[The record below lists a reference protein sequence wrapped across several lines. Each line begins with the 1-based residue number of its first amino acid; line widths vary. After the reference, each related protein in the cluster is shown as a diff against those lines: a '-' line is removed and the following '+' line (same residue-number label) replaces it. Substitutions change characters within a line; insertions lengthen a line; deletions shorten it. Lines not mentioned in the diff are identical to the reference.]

1 MTTEHPAQ
9 PPEGHLDG
17 EAASAA
23 LDGETTDAEV
33 AHLRG
38 CDRCQAAVEQ
48 LRSVQAAVAERPPL
62 VPAAMREASITA
74 ALEAFD
80 EGSLV
85 DSEGEPPD
93 GEGAVVTTLR
103 ARPRFVAGPWLRAAA
118 VLLLLVIAIP
128 LIARSGSEDGGE
140 TAATDSA
147 VEESTALAA
156 PDAGF
161 TDVGDL
167 GELDAGADLR
177 SVVDQ
182 ALGERAASPAPM
194 TATSDD
200 EGSAVGGRA
209 VPEAEDDTA
218 VASGGGT
225 GTGPERELQAAAG
238 RPSREAA
245 EACLEPVRA
254 ELGELG
260 ALVLAGTATV
270 DGEPALVLGFDAV
283 DAERPTV
290 IVVLV
295 AAETCRLVTF
305 QSYARD

>member
-17 EAASAA
+17 EAASAV
-23 LDGETTDAEV
+23 LDGETTDAETT
-33 AHLRG
+33 HLAG
-38 CDRCQAAVEQ
+38 CDRCQAVVEE
-48 LRSVQAAVAERPPL
+48 LRALQAAVAGRPPP
-62 VPAAMREASITA
+62 VPAAVREASITA
-74 ALEAFD
+74 ALQAFD
-80 EGSLV
+80 EGSLGGPA
-85 DSEGEPPD
+85 D
-93 GEGAVVTTLR
+93 EGAIVATLR
-103 ARPRFVAGPWLRAAA
+103 ARPRFVAGPWLGVAA
-118 VLLLLVIAIP
+118 VLLLLVVAVP
-128 LIARSGSEDGGE
+128 LIARSGNGDGGE
-140 TAATDSA
+140 TTATDRA
-147 VEESTALAA
+147 AEGSTALAA
-156 PDAGF
+156 PDEGF

-182 ALGERAASPAPM
+182 ALSERAASPSPAGA
-194 TATSDD
+194 TAED
-200 EGSAVGGRA
+200 EGDAVRDAPAPETADDGDDA
-209 VPEAEDDTA
+209 V
-218 VASGGGT
+218 SGGGA
-225 GTGPERELQAAAG
+225 GTGSERELQAAAG

-260 ALVLAGTATV
+260 ALVLAGTGRV
-270 DGEPALVLGFDAV
+270 DGEPALVLGFAAV

-295 AAETCRLVTF
+295 VAETCRLVTF